1 MDNLNMSWSKWFR
14 IPRATLQMNKAAS
27 NNAVSIAI
35 WYSHSCL
42 LFCIYL
48 GKLFR
53 IPKVTSRWSKQ
64 PAWNQCP
71 QGRHATSSPRLWAFS
86 YGHSCSFSA
95 PANPMRLRSAYKS
108 PCRIY
113 AQQMNVARIY
123 LNAIGSIANVNCP
136 LQGRLCK
143 SYIWFP
149 FDFTHRKY
157 KSITRRL
164 ELVKLQGTQQVWSRT
179 QICSRNVRKKKL
191 PPLNSYALSLHLICG
206 LYSRQ

>member
-1 MDNLNMSWSKWFR
+1 MVSNSQSD
-14 IPRATLQMNKAAS
+14 AANKQG
-27 NNAVSIAI
+27 SIKQCSEQYDIHIVVYYFA
-35 WYSHSCL
+35 YS
-42 LFCIYL
+42 L
-48 GKLFR
+48 GDFFFR
-53 IPKVTSRWSKQ
+53 IPKVTSKWSKQ

-113 AQQMNVARIY
+113 AQHMNVARIY

-143 SYIWFP
+143 SYIRFP
-149 FDFTHRKY
+149 FDFNHRKY
-157 KSITRRL
+157 KSITTRL

-179 QICSRNVRKKKL
+179 QICSRNVRKYSCHRWTL
-191 PPLNSYALSLHLICG
+191 MRC
-206 LYSRQ
+206 LYI